1 MMRKRWRMDIEA
13 RPTHLE
19 HIGLQAGAHRVA
31 GWSTYGCRPERLR
44 LQAGAATV
52 AGRSGYGCG
61 PVRLRLRAGSPMVA
75 GRRCPLGGVAQVVRI
90 VLRTVTRHHEARR
103 EAAACTSV
111 GYMCTC
117 M

>member
-52 AGRSGYGCG
+52 AGRCGYGCG
-61 PVRLRLRAGSPMVA
+61 LDLLWLQGGGAHSAASLR
-75 GRRCPLGGVAQVVRI
+75 
-90 VLRTVTRHHEARR
+90 
-103 EAAACTSV
+103 
-111 GYMCTC
+111 
-117 M
+117 